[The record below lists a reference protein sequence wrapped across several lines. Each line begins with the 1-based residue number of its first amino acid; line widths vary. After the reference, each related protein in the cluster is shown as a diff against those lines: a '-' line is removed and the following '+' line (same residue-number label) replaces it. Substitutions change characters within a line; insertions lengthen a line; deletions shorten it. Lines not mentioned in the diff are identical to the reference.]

1 MAIDYNKI
9 TETEQMFGGGKTM
22 TLSIAL
28 KTLFEVALVAFALWA
43 LFNEDKFIAFE
54 ERLVAYVR
62 RRRLRVRNSN
72 KNAVVS
78 RRMAV
83 INSNR

>member
-1 MAIDYNKI
+1 
-9 TETEQMFGGGKTM
+9 M

-62 RRRLRVRNSN
+62 RRRLPIRNSG

>member
-1 MAIDYNKI
+1 
-9 TETEQMFGGGKTM
+9 M

-62 RRRLRVRNSN
+62 RRRLRIRNSG